1 MNKSFSNILLLTVLL
16 LTVLTAGCS
25 DDISDDRK
33 GHGEESV
40 LLMIPTPHL
49 EGTRA
54 GDAALNKTMNEGHI
68 SSLWF
73 YAFPADGTAA
83 DNRVAV
89 DLTPSDSELTHDY
102 RQEEVRVKAGK
113 YRVYMVANIEGLNG
127 DSSEDEIKAASIEYS
142 TSKMPNTADGLPMA
156 CLPEEV
162 KVGETTPEVVADGIV
177 TVENGK
183 QTTLWIDLT
192 FLCAKVR
199 YTLLF
204 DKSASGFSHEAF
216 GSQALTFTGLEKVS
230 GVRSV
235 TSVTDANTPDS
246 GEPFEID
253 DCSEFNGARRVYPAD
268 YSKFIEL
275 NSANDPSKNDLDV
288 LTGQADADKRAYQGT
303 LYLPENLVKSAP
315 TRLLFGAELDGG
327 SQKLQ
332 YHIDLPPLSG
342 GNRDREPMRRGHFYD
357 IIGRVTTTGDRLDI
371 TASVA
376 DWTLQSLAYQLHGT
390 YFLHVDKT
398 VIKVQA
404 GVATLIKYDTDA
416 EQLFF
421 ESEKYKGNDLFHFG
435 NVEKEGQK
443 YVSVTVNPKIAA
455 EKGVSFNSHFYICAA
470 NLKKKIEVN
479 PVTLEPFLN
488 VDPTEI
494 EINVREYIA
503 SGDYSASIPIKFSTN
518 LSNVTI
524 SGFME
529 EGNAFTPDANSL
541 KLDGALTYKGVATG
555 TNELKVGDINGGKFW
570 ETERTLTLTY
580 TATGNG
586 VTLSKEVKI
595 HIVPN
600 QLNYII
606 HFRPNN
612 WSYTHIYV
620 YQCLELPS
628 DHSTYPSKPVGYKDG
643 ALLYSALEYSFTGK
657 IAFLGWNK
665 TPGNPNNSEASGSLN
680 YGDNPDKGG
689 NQGFFIFSNDTWTSG
704 HSSWD
709 IINNKTGATI
719 HYNDNYDFCKIYRQS
734 LTDICNDCNDDRY
747 NRGWPGIMMEKE
759 SDGWWKFVLTGV
771 ATPGKA
777 LIMFNNGHYGTG
789 DRFPGAAEPG
799 LPLFD
804 FPNREG
810 WLDYA
815 GGSKQFVSSNP
826 DLLNPNPLR
835 TYRLYWPTDSY
846 KGINLWIVNY
856 NTVIINS
863 ANPDDFKKEGNYS
876 YHEFKVRYNKDI
888 KIGIEGRTSSDGYK
902 DKDEGKPIDEFT
914 FDAATGTYC
923 FTRNGNGTNGH
934 SGKP

>member
-1 MNKSFSNILLLTVLL
+1 MNKSFSHILLLTVLL

-54 GDAALNKTMNEGHI
+54 EDAALNKTMNEGHI

-73 YAFPADGTAA
+73 YAFPADGTDA

-89 DLTPSDSELTHDY
+89 DLTPSDSKLTHDY

-127 DSSEDEIKAASIEYS
+127 DSSEDAIKAASIEYS
-142 TSKMPNTADGLPMA
+142 TSKMPNTTDGLPMA
-156 CLPEEV
+156 CLPKEV

-204 DKSASGFSHEAF
+204 DKSAAGFSHEAF

-246 GEPFEID
+246 GTPFEID
-253 DCSEFNGARRVYPAD
+253 DCSEFNGAPRMYPTD

-275 NSANDPSKNDLDV
+275 NSSNDPSENELDV
-288 LTGQADADKRAYQGT
+288 LIGQPDPDKRAYQGT

-332 YHIDLPPLSG
+332 YHVDLPPLYK
-342 GNRDREPMRRGHFYD
+342 GNSNREPMRRGHFYD

-376 DWTLQSLAYQLHGT
+376 DWTLQSLAYQLHGA

-398 VIKVQA
+398 DIEVQA
-404 GVATLIKYDTDA
+404 GIPKEIKYETDA
-416 EQLFF
+416 EPLTF
-421 ESEKYKGNDLFHFG
+421 ESPKYKNTDKDLFVFETIEKDGEKYIS
-435 NVEKEGQK
+435 
-443 YVSVTVNPKIAA
+443 VSVNPGIAA
-455 EKGVSFNSHFYICAA
+455 NSDENEFDSYFYICAA
-470 NLKKKIEVN
+470 NLRKKIEVT
-479 PVTLEPFLN
+479 PVRLDPFLN

-494 EINVREYIA
+494 EIDIREYIA

-529 EGNAFTPDANSL
+529 DDNAFTPDANSL
-541 KLDGALTYKGVATG
+541 KLDGALTYNGDATG

-628 DHSTYPSKPVGYKDG
+628 DHSIYPSKPVGYRDG
-643 ALLYSALEYSFTGK
+643 DYLYSALEYSFTGK

-665 TPGNPNNSEASGSLN
+665 TTDDPNNSEASGSLN
-680 YGDNPDKGG
+680 YGN
-689 NQGFFIFSNDTWTSG
+689 NQGFFIFSNDTWTDG

-709 IINNKTGATI
+709 IINNKKGAKI
-719 HYNDNYDFCKIYRQS
+719 HYNDEYDFCPTYRMS
-734 LTDICNDCNDDRY
+734 SSNICGDCKDGRY

-789 DRFPGAAEPG
+789 DRFPGDAEPG

-826 DLLNPNPLR
+826 RPLR
-835 TYRLYWPTDSY
+835 TYRIYWPKNSY
-846 KGINLWIVNY
+846 AGMNIWIDGGAVL
-856 NTVIINS
+856 INS
-863 ANPDDFKKEGNYS
+863 YNSSDFKAEGNYL
-876 YHEFKVRYNKDI
+876 YYEFKLNYDKNTM
-888 KIGIEGRTSSDGYK
+888 IGIQGRTGYNEYK
-902 DKDEGKPIDEFT
+902 DEKKESINNFT
-914 FDAATGTYC
+914 LDVATNTYC
-923 FTRNGNGTNGH
+923 FTRTGEGTNGQ
-934 SGKP
+934 SGRPK

>member
-54 GDAALNKTMNEGHI
+54 EDAALNETMNEGHI

-89 DLTPSDSELTHDY
+89 DLTPSDSKLTHDY

-113 YRVYMVANIEGLNG
+113 YRVYMVANIKGLNG
-127 DSSEDEIKAASIEYS
+127 DSSEDAIKTASIEYS
-142 TSKMPNTADGLPMA
+142 TSKMPNTTDGLPMA

-162 KVGETTPEVVADGIV
+162 KVGETAPEVVADGIV

-216 GSQALTFTGLEKVS
+216 GSQALTFTGLEKVT

-235 TSVTDANTPDS
+235 TSVSEANTPDS

-253 DCSEFNGARRVYPAD
+253 DCSAFNGAPRVYPTD

-275 NSANDPSKNDLDV
+275 NPTNDPSENDLTE
-288 LTGQADADKRAYQGT
+288 LTGQADPDKRAYQGT
-303 LYLPENLVKSAP
+303 LYLPENLVTSAP
-315 TRLLFGAELDGG
+315 TRLFFDANLDGG

-332 YHIDLPPLSG
+332 YHVDLPPLSRS
-342 GNRDREPMRRGHFYD
+342 NSDREPMRRGHFYD

-398 VIKVQA
+398 DIEVQA
-404 GVATLIKYDTDA
+404 GIPKEIKYETDA
-416 EQLFF
+416 EPLTF
-421 ESEKYKGNDLFHFG
+421 ESPKYKNTDKDLFVFETIEKDGEKYIS
-435 NVEKEGQK
+435 
-443 YVSVTVNPKIAA
+443 VSVNPEIAA
-455 EKGVSFNSHFYICAA
+455 NSDENEFDSYFYICAA
-470 NLKKKIEVN
+470 NLKKKIEVT
-479 PVTLEPFLN
+479 PVRLDPFLN

-494 EINVREYIA
+494 EIDIREYIA

-529 EGNAFTPDANSL
+529 DDNAFTPDANSL
-541 KLDGALTYKGVATG
+541 KLDGALTYNGDATG

-628 DHSTYPSKPVGYKDG
+628 DHSIYPSKPVGYRDG
-643 ALLYSALEYSFTGK
+643 AYLYSALEYSFTGK

-665 TPGNPNNSEASGSLN
+665 TTDDPNNSEASGSLN
-680 YGDNPDKGG
+680 YGN
-689 NQGFFIFSNDTWTSG
+689 NQGFFIFSNDTWTDG

-709 IINNKTGATI
+709 IINNKKGAKI
-719 HYNDNYDFCKIYRQS
+719 HYNDEYDFCPTYRMS
-734 LTDICNDCNDDRY
+734 SSNICGDCKDGRY

-789 DRFPGAAEPG
+789 DRFPGDAEPG

-826 DLLNPNPLR
+826 RPLR
-835 TYRLYWPTDSY
+835 TYRIYWPKNSY
-846 KGINLWIVNY
+846 AGMNIWIDGGAVL
-856 NTVIINS
+856 INS
-863 ANPDDFKKEGNYS
+863 YNSSDFKAEGNYL
-876 YHEFKVRYNKDI
+876 YYEFKLYYDKNTM
-888 KIGIEGRTSSDGYK
+888 IGIQGRTGYNEYK
-902 DKDEGKPIDEFT
+902 DEKKESINNFT
-914 FDAATGTYC
+914 LDVATDTYC
-923 FTRNGNGTNGH
+923 FTRTGEGTNGQ
-934 SGKP
+934 SGRPK

>member
-1 MNKSFSNILLLTVLL
+1 MNKSFSHILLLTVLL

-54 GDAALNKTMNEGHI
+54 EDAALNETMNEGHI

-89 DLTPSDSELTHDY
+89 DLTPSDSKLTHNY

-127 DSSEDEIKAASIEYS
+127 DSSEDAIKTASIEYS
-142 TSKMPNTADGLPMA
+142 TSKMPNTTDGLPMA
-156 CLPEEV
+156 CLPKEV
-162 KVGETTPEVVADGIV
+162 KVGETTPEVAADGIV

-204 DKSASGFSHEAF
+204 DKSAAGFSHEAF

-230 GVRSV
+230 GLRSV

-246 GEPFEID
+246 GTPFEIEK
-253 DCSEFNGARRVYPAD
+253 CSEFNGAPRVYPTD

-275 NSANDPSKNDLDV
+275 NSSNDPSENELVKLI
-288 LTGQADADKRAYQGT
+288 GQPDPDKRAYQGT

-332 YHIDLPPLSG
+332 YHVDLPPLSK
-342 GNRDREPMRRGHFYD
+342 GNSNREPMRRGHFYD

-398 VIKVQA
+398 DIKVQA
-404 GVATLIKYDTDA
+404 GVATLIKYETDA
-416 EQLFF
+416 EPLTF
-421 ESEKYKGNDLFHFG
+421 ESEKYNGTDLFRFEK
-435 NVEKEGQK
+435 VEKEGQK

-455 EKGVSFNSHFYICAA
+455 ETGVSFNSHFYICAA
-470 NLKKKIEVN
+470 NLKKKIEVK

-494 EINVREYIA
+494 EIDIREYIA

-518 LSNVTI
+518 LSNVKI

-541 KLDGALTYKGVATG
+541 KLDGALTYNNGEATG
-555 TNELKVGDINGGKFW
+555 SNDLKINNINGGAFW
-570 ETERTLTLTY
+570 EKERTLTLTY

-586 VTLSKEVKI
+586 VSLSQTVKI

-628 DHSTYPSKPVGYKDG
+628 DHSKYPSKPVGYKDG
-643 ALLYSALEYSFTGK
+643 AFLYSALEYSFTGK
-657 IAFLGWNK
+657 IAFKGWNK
-665 TPGNPNNSEASGSLN
+665 TTDDPNNSEASGSLN
-680 YGDNPDKGG
+680 YDNDPTKGG
-689 NQGFFIFSNDTWTSG
+689 NQGFFIFSNDPLTSG

-719 HYNDNYDFCKIYRQS
+719 HYNDNYDFCKNYRES
-734 LTDICNDCNDDRY
+734 ITGCSECKNEKY
-747 NRGWPGIMMEKE
+747 HRGWPGIMMEKE

-777 LIMFNNGHYGTG
+777 LIMFNNGHNEGY
-789 DRFPGAAEPG
+789 RFPGAAEPG

-810 WLDYA
+810 WLDYIH
-815 GGSKQFVSSNP
+815 GSKQFVSSNP
-826 DLLNPNPLR
+826 DPLR

-846 KGINLWIVNY
+846 KGINIWIVNY
-856 NTVIINS
+856 DTDIIDSIDSNK
-863 ANPDDFKKEGNYS
+863 FKTEGNYS
-876 YHEFKVRYNKDI
+876 YYEFKIHYNKDL
-888 KIGIEGRTSSDGYK
+888 KLGIEGRTGPYTYT
-902 DKDEGKPIDEFT
+902 DKDFGKPIDEFT
-914 FDAATGTYC
+914 LDSSTGIYC

>member
-1 MNKSFSNILLLTVLL
+1 MTMNKSFSNILLLTVLL
-16 LTVLTAGCS
+16 LTVLTTGCS

-54 GDAALNKTMNEGHI
+54 EDAALNETMNEGHI

-89 DLTPSDSELTHDY
+89 DLTPSDSKLTHDY

-113 YRVYMVANIEGLNG
+113 YRVYMVANIKGLNG
-127 DSSEDEIKAASIEYS
+127 DSSEDAIKTASIEYS
-142 TSKMPNTADGLPMA
+142 TSKMPNTTDGLPMA

-162 KVGETTPEVVADGIV
+162 KVGETAPEVVADGIV

-216 GSQALTFTGLEKVS
+216 GSQALTFTGLEKVT

-235 TSVTDANTPDS
+235 TSVSEANTPDS

-253 DCSEFNGARRVYPAD
+253 DCSAFNGAPRVYPTD

-275 NSANDPSKNDLDV
+275 NPTNDPSENDLTE
-288 LTGQADADKRAYQGT
+288 LTGQADPDKRAYQGT
-303 LYLPENLVKSAP
+303 LYLPENLVTSAP
-315 TRLLFGAELDGG
+315 TRLFFDANLDGG

-332 YHIDLPPLSG
+332 YHVDLPPLSG
-342 GNRDREPMRRGHFYD
+342 GNSDREPMRRGHFYD

-398 VIKVQA
+398 DIEVQA
-404 GVATLIKYDTDA
+404 GIPKEIKYETDA
-416 EQLFF
+416 EPLTF
-421 ESEKYKGNDLFHFG
+421 ESPKYKNTDKDLFVFETIEKDGEKYIS
-435 NVEKEGQK
+435 
-443 YVSVTVNPKIAA
+443 VSVNPEIAA
-455 EKGVSFNSHFYICAA
+455 NSDENEFDSYFYICAA
-470 NLKKKIEVN
+470 NLRKKIEVT
-479 PVTLEPFLN
+479 PVRLDPFLN

-494 EINVREYIA
+494 EIDIREYIA

-529 EGNAFTPDANSL
+529 DDNAFTPDANSL
-541 KLDGALTYKGVATG
+541 KLDGALTYNGDATG

-628 DHSTYPSKPVGYKDG
+628 DHSIYPSKPVGYRDG
-643 ALLYSALEYSFTGK
+643 AYLYSALEYSFTGK

-665 TPGNPNNSEASGSLN
+665 TTDDPNNSEASGSLN
-680 YGDNPDKGG
+680 YGN
-689 NQGFFIFSNDTWTSG
+689 NQGFFIFSNDTWTDG

-709 IINNKTGATI
+709 IINNKKGAKI
-719 HYNDNYDFCKIYRQS
+719 HYNDEYDFCPTYRMS
-734 LTDICNDCNDDRY
+734 SSNICGDCKDGRY

-789 DRFPGAAEPG
+789 DRFPGDAEPG

-826 DLLNPNPLR
+826 RPLR
-835 TYRLYWPTDSY
+835 TYRIYWPKNSY
-846 KGINLWIVNY
+846 AGMNIWIDGGAVL
-856 NTVIINS
+856 INS
-863 ANPDDFKKEGNYS
+863 YNSSDFKAEGNYL
-876 YHEFKVRYNKDI
+876 YYEFKLYYDKNTM
-888 KIGIEGRTSSDGYK
+888 IGIQGRTGYNEYK
-902 DKDEGKPIDEFT
+902 DEKKESINNFT
-914 FDAATGTYC
+914 LDVATDTYC
-923 FTRNGNGTNGH
+923 FTRTGEGTNGQ
-934 SGKP
+934 SGRPK

>member
-16 LTVLTAGCS
+16 LTVLTTGCS

-54 GDAALNKTMNEGHI
+54 EDAALNETMNEGHI

-89 DLTPSDSELTHDY
+89 DLTPSDSKLTHDY

-113 YRVYMVANIEGLNG
+113 YRVYMVANIKGLNG
-127 DSSEDEIKAASIEYS
+127 DSSEDAIKTASIEYS
-142 TSKMPNTADGLPMA
+142 TSKMPNTTDGLPMA

-162 KVGETTPEVVADGIV
+162 KVGETAPEVVADGIV

-216 GSQALTFTGLEKVS
+216 GSQALTFTGLEKVT

-235 TSVTDANTPDS
+235 TSVSEANTPDS

-253 DCSEFNGARRVYPAD
+253 DCSAFNGAPRVYPTD

-275 NSANDPSKNDLDV
+275 NPTNDPSENDLTE
-288 LTGQADADKRAYQGT
+288 LTGQADPDKRAYQGT
-303 LYLPENLVKSAP
+303 LYLPENLVTSAP
-315 TRLLFGAELDGG
+315 TRLFFDANLDGG

-332 YHIDLPPLSG
+332 YHVDLPPLSRS
-342 GNRDREPMRRGHFYD
+342 NSDREPMRRGHFYD
-357 IIGRVTTTGDRLDI
+357 ILGRVTTTGDRLDI

-398 VIKVQA
+398 DIEVQA
-404 GVATLIKYDTDA
+404 GIPKEIKYETDA
-416 EQLFF
+416 EPLTF
-421 ESEKYKGNDLFHFG
+421 ESPKYKNTDKDLFVFETIEKDGEKYIS
-435 NVEKEGQK
+435 
-443 YVSVTVNPKIAA
+443 VSVNPEIAA
-455 EKGVSFNSHFYICAA
+455 NSDENEFDSYFYICAA
-470 NLKKKIEVN
+470 NLRKKIEVT
-479 PVTLEPFLN
+479 PVRLDPFLN

-494 EINVREYIA
+494 EIDIREYIA

-529 EGNAFTPDANSL
+529 DDNAFTPDANSL
-541 KLDGALTYKGVATG
+541 KLDGALTYNGDATG

-606 HFRPNN
+606 HFRAGDWGWP
-612 WSYTHIYV
+612 HIYV

-628 DHSTYPSKPVGYKDG
+628 NHSKYPSKPVGYWDG
-643 ALLYSALEYSFTGK
+643 DNLYSALEYSFTGK
-657 IAFLGWNK
+657 IAFKGWNSDS
-665 TPGNPNNSEASGSLN
+665 NNQSEASGDIQN
-680 YGDNPDKGG
+680 NT
-689 NQGFFIFSNDTWTSG
+689 QGFFIFSNDPKTNN

-709 IINNKTGATI
+709 IISNPEGAKV
-719 HYNDNYDFCKIYRQS
+719 HYNDAYDFCNKYRN
-734 LTDICNDCNDDRY
+734 TITACTECKNEKY
-747 NRGWPGIMMEKE
+747 NRAWPGIMMENE
-759 SDGWWKFVLTGV
+759 GNGWWKFVLTGV

-777 LIMFNNGHYGTG
+777 LLMFNNGHNGSDEFLRY
-789 DRFPGAAEPG
+789 PAAAEPG
-799 LPLFD
+799 VPLFD

-815 GGSKQFVSSNP
+815 SGSANFVSKKP
-826 DLLNPNPLR
+826 QTDQIPPR
-835 TYRLYWPTDSY
+835 TLRLYWPANKYSGMNIWVIGGNKIIDS
-846 KGINLWIVNY
+846 N
-856 NTVIINS
+856 NS
-863 ANPDDFKKEGNYS
+863 NDFKREGNYL
-876 YHEFKVRYNKDI
+876 YYEFELQYDI
-888 KIGIEGRTSSDGYK
+888 NTKIGIEGRTSDGKYI
-902 DKDEGKPIDEFT
+902 DKDEGKPMKEFT
-914 FDAATGTYC
+914 LDRTTETFC
-923 FTRNGNGTNGH
+923 FTRNGDWIKGQ
-934 SGKP
+934 SGRPK

>member
-1 MNKSFSNILLLTVLL
+1 MTMNKSFSNILLLTVLL
-16 LTVLTAGCS
+16 LTVLTTGCS

-54 GDAALNKTMNEGHI
+54 EDAALNETMNEGHI

-89 DLTPSDSELTHDY
+89 DLTPSDSKLTHDY

-127 DSSEDEIKAASIEYS
+127 DSSEDAIKTASIEYS
-142 TSKMPNTADGLPMA
+142 TSKMPNTTDGLPMA

-253 DCSEFNGARRVYPAD
+253 DCSEFNGASRVYPTD
-268 YSKFIEL
+268 YSKFIDL
-275 NSANDPSKNDLDV
+275 NPTNDPSENDLDV
-288 LTGQADADKRAYQGT
+288 LSGQANPDKRAYQGT

-332 YHIDLPPLSG
+332 YHVDLPPLSK
-342 GNRDREPMRRGHFYD
+342 GNSNREPMRRGHFYD
-357 IIGRVTTTGDRLDI
+357 IIGHVTTTGDRLDI

-398 VIKVQA
+398 DIKVQA

-416 EQLFF
+416 EPLTF
-421 ESEKYKGNDLFHFG
+421 ESGKYNGTDLFHFEK
-435 NVEKEGQK
+435 VEKEGQK
-443 YVSVTVNPKIAA
+443 YVSVTVNPEIAA
-455 EKGVSFNSHFYICAA
+455 ETGVSFNSYFFICAA

-529 EGNAFTPDANSL
+529 DDNAFTPDANSL
-541 KLDGALTYKGVATG
+541 KLDGALTYNVATG

-586 VTLSKEVKI
+586 VTRSKVVKI

-612 WSYTHIYV
+612 WSNTHIYV

-628 DHSTYPSKPVGYKDG
+628 DHSKYPSKPVGYKDG
-643 ALLYSALEYSFTGK
+643 AYLYSALEYSFTGK

-665 TPGNPNNSEASGSLN
+665 TKDDPNNSEASGSLD
-680 YGDNPDKGG
+680 YGDNK
-689 NQGFFIFSNDTWTSG
+689 GFFIFSNDTWTDG

-709 IINNKTGATI
+709 IINNKNGAKI
-719 HYNDNYDFCKIYRQS
+719 HYNDEYDFCLTYRMS
-734 LTDICNDCNDDRY
+734 SSNICGKCKDDSY

-777 LIMFNNGHYGTG
+777 LIMFNNGHSGG
-789 DRFPGAAEPG
+789 DRFPGDAEPG

-815 GGSKQFVSSNP
+815 GGSKQFVSKKP
-826 DLLNPNPLR
+826 QTDQIPPR
-835 TYRLYWPTDSY
+835 TLRLYWPDNKYSGKNIWVIGGNKIIDS
-846 KGINLWIVNY
+846 N
-856 NTVIINS
+856 NS
-863 ANPDDFKKEGNYS
+863 NDFKREGNYL
-876 YHEFKVRYNKDI
+876 YYEFELQYDI
-888 KIGIEGRTSSDGYK
+888 NTKIGIEGRTSDGKYK

-923 FTRNGNGTNGH
+923 FTRDGNGTNGH
-934 SGKP
+934 SGRP

>member
-1 MNKSFSNILLLTVLL
+1 MNKSFSNILILLLTVLL

-33 GHGEESV
+33 GHGAESV

-54 GDAALNKTMNEGHI
+54 EDAALNETMNEGHI

-73 YAFPADGTAA
+73 YAFPADGTDA

-89 DLTPSDSELTHDY
+89 DLTPSDSKLTHDY

-127 DSSEDEIKAASIEYS
+127 DSSEDAIKTASIEYS
-142 TSKMPNTADGLPMA
+142 TSKMPNTTDGLPMV

-253 DCSEFNGARRVYPAD
+253 DCSAFNGAPRVYPTD

-275 NSANDPSKNDLDV
+275 NSANDPSENDLAE
-288 LTGQADADKRAYQGT
+288 LSGQADADKRAYQGT

-332 YHIDLPPLSG
+332 YHIDLPPLSR
-342 GNRDREPMRRGHFYD
+342 GNSDREPMRRGHFYD

-390 YFLHVDKT
+390 YFLHVAET
-398 VIKVQA
+398 EIKVQA
-404 GVATLIKYDTDA
+404 GVATPLKYDTDA
-416 EQLFF
+416 ETLTF
-421 ESEKYKGNDLFHFG
+421 ESAKYNGQDLFQFEK
-435 NVEKEGQK
+435 VEKEGQK

-455 EKGVSFNSHFYICAA
+455 ETRVSFVSYFYICAA

-529 EGNAFTPDANSL
+529 DDNAFTPDANSL

-586 VTLSKEVKI
+586 VTLSKVVKI

-612 WSYTHIYV
+612 WSNPHIYV

-628 DHSTYPSKPVGYKDG
+628 DHSEYPSKPVGYKDG
-643 ALLYSALEYSFTGK
+643 AYHYSALEYSFTGK

-665 TPGNPNNSEASGSLN
+665 TTGDPNNSEASGSLDYEN
-680 YGDNPDKGG
+680 
-689 NQGFFIFSNDTWTSG
+689 NQGFFIFSNDTWTNG

-734 LTDICNDCNDDRY
+734 LTNICNDCNDGRY

-789 DRFPGAAEPG
+789 DRFPGDAEPG

-826 DLLNPNPLR
+826 DLLNPDPLR

-888 KIGIEGRTSSDGYK
+888 KIGIEGRTGPDTYT
-902 DKDEGKPIDEFT
+902 DKDSGKPIDEFT
-914 FDAATGTYC
+914 LDQTTETFC
-923 FTRNGNGTNGH
+923 FTRDGNGTNGH
-934 SGKP
+934 SGRP

>member
-16 LTVLTAGCS
+16 LTVLTTGCS

-54 GDAALNKTMNEGHI
+54 EDAALNETMNEGHI

-89 DLTPSDSELTHDY
+89 DLTPSDSKLTHDY

-113 YRVYMVANIEGLNG
+113 YRVYMVANIKGLNG
-127 DSSEDEIKAASIEYS
+127 DSSEDAIKTASIEYS
-142 TSKMPNTADGLPMA
+142 TSKMPNTTDGLPMA

-162 KVGETTPEVVADGIV
+162 KVGETAPEVVADGIV

-216 GSQALTFTGLEKVS
+216 GSQALTFTGLEKVT

-235 TSVTDANTPDS
+235 TSVSEANTPDS

-253 DCSEFNGARRVYPAD
+253 DCSAFNGAPRVYPTD

-275 NSANDPSKNDLDV
+275 NPTNDPSENDLTE
-288 LTGQADADKRAYQGT
+288 LTGQADPDKRAYQGT
-303 LYLPENLVKSAP
+303 LYLPENLVTSAP
-315 TRLLFGAELDGG
+315 TRLFFDANLDGG

-332 YHIDLPPLSG
+332 YHVDLPPLSRS
-342 GNRDREPMRRGHFYD
+342 NSDREPMRRGHFYD

-398 VIKVQA
+398 DIEVQA
-404 GVATLIKYDTDA
+404 GIPKEIKYETDA
-416 EQLFF
+416 EPLTF
-421 ESEKYKGNDLFHFG
+421 ESPKYKNTDKDLFVFETIEKDGEKYIS
-435 NVEKEGQK
+435 
-443 YVSVTVNPKIAA
+443 VSVNPEIAA
-455 EKGVSFNSHFYICAA
+455 NSDENEFDSYFYICAA
-470 NLKKKIEVN
+470 NLRKKIEVT
-479 PVTLEPFLN
+479 PVRLDPFLN

-494 EINVREYIA
+494 EIDIREYIA

-518 LSNVTI
+518 LSNVKI

-541 KLDGALTYKGVATG
+541 KLDGALTYNGDATG

-628 DHSTYPSKPVGYKDG
+628 DHSIYPSKPVGYRDG
-643 ALLYSALEYSFTGK
+643 AYLYSALEYSFTGK

-665 TPGNPNNSEASGSLN
+665 TTDDPNNSEASGSLN
-680 YGDNPDKGG
+680 YGN
-689 NQGFFIFSNDTWTSG
+689 NQGFFIFSDDTWTDG

-709 IINNKTGATI
+709 IINNKKGAKI
-719 HYNDNYDFCKIYRQS
+719 HYNDEYDFCKNYRES
-734 LTDICNDCNDDRY
+734 ITGCSECKNEKY
-747 NRGWPGIMMEKE
+747 HRGWPGIMMEKE

-777 LIMFNNGHYGTG
+777 LIMFNNGHNEGY
-789 DRFPGAAEPG
+789 RFPEAAEPG

-826 DLLNPNPLR
+826 RPLR
-835 TYRLYWPTDSY
+835 TYRIYWPKSSY
-846 KGINLWIVNY
+846 DGMNIWVVGGNVL
-856 NTVIINS
+856 INS
-863 ANPDDFKKEGNYS
+863 NNSNDFKSEGNYL
-876 YHEFKVRYNKDI
+876 YYEFKLYYDKNT
-888 KIGIEGRTSSDGYK
+888 KIGIQGRTATGGYK
-902 DKDEGKPIDEFT
+902 DEDSGKPINEFT
-914 FDAATGTYC
+914 LDKETGTYC
-923 FTRNGNGTNGH
+923 FTRNGIGIGGH
-934 SGKP
+934 SGRP

>member
-16 LTVLTAGCS
+16 LTVLTTGCS

-54 GDAALNKTMNEGHI
+54 EDAALNETMNEGHI

-89 DLTPSDSELTHDY
+89 DLTPSDSKLTHDY

-113 YRVYMVANIEGLNG
+113 YRVYMVANIKGLNG
-127 DSSEDEIKAASIEYS
+127 DSSEDAIKTASIEYS
-142 TSKMPNTADGLPMA
+142 TSKMPNTTDGLPMA

-162 KVGETTPEVVADGIV
+162 KVGETAPEVVADGIV

-216 GSQALTFTGLEKVS
+216 GSQALTFTGLEKVT

-235 TSVTDANTPDS
+235 TSVSEANTPDS

-253 DCSEFNGARRVYPAD
+253 DCSAFNGAPRVYPTD

-275 NSANDPSKNDLDV
+275 NPTNDPSENDLTE
-288 LTGQADADKRAYQGT
+288 LTGQADPDKRAYQGT
-303 LYLPENLVKSAP
+303 LYLPENLVTSAP
-315 TRLLFGAELDGG
+315 TRLFFDANLDGG

-332 YHIDLPPLSG
+332 YHVDLPPLSRS
-342 GNRDREPMRRGHFYD
+342 NSDREPMRRGHFYD

-398 VIKVQA
+398 DIEVQA
-404 GVATLIKYDTDA
+404 GIPKEIKYETDA
-416 EQLFF
+416 EPLTF
-421 ESEKYKGNDLFHFG
+421 ESPKYKNTDKDLFVFETIEKDGEKYIS
-435 NVEKEGQK
+435 
-443 YVSVTVNPKIAA
+443 VSVNPEIAA
-455 EKGVSFNSHFYICAA
+455 NSDENEFDSYFYICAA
-470 NLKKKIEVN
+470 NLKKKIEVT
-479 PVTLEPFLN
+479 PVRLDPFLN

-494 EINVREYIA
+494 EIDIREYIA

-529 EGNAFTPDANSL
+529 DDNAFTPDANSL
-541 KLDGALTYKGVATG
+541 KLDGALTYNGDATG

-628 DHSTYPSKPVGYKDG
+628 DHSIYPSKPVGYRDG
-643 ALLYSALEYSFTGK
+643 AYLYSALEYSFTGK

-665 TPGNPNNSEASGSLN
+665 TTDDPNNSEASGSLN
-680 YGDNPDKGG
+680 YGN
-689 NQGFFIFSNDTWTSG
+689 NQGFFIFSNDTWTDG

-709 IINNKTGATI
+709 IINNKKGAKI
-719 HYNDNYDFCKIYRQS
+719 HYNDEYDFCPTYRMS
-734 LTDICNDCNDDRY
+734 SSNICGDCKDGRY

-789 DRFPGAAEPG
+789 DRFPGDAEPG

-826 DLLNPNPLR
+826 RPLR
-835 TYRLYWPTDSY
+835 TYRIYWPKNSY
-846 KGINLWIVNY
+846 AGMNIWIDGGAVL
-856 NTVIINS
+856 INS
-863 ANPDDFKKEGNYS
+863 YNSSDFKAEGNYL
-876 YHEFKVRYNKDI
+876 YYEFKLYYDKNTM
-888 KIGIEGRTSSDGYK
+888 IGIQGRTGYNEYK
-902 DKDEGKPIDEFT
+902 DEKKESINNFT
-914 FDAATGTYC
+914 LDVATDTYC
-923 FTRNGNGTNGH
+923 FTRTGEGTNGQ
-934 SGKP
+934 SGRPK